1 MAAIVIKGWIDFI
14 LWIFILGILL
24 WAFADCVIRRKEAF
38 PAIGTMPKAGWLLVM
53 VLLVVLTFFTGV
65 NFFAFIGA
73 GVAAYYLL
81 DLRRGLREAAE
92 GPW

>member
-1 MAAIVIKGWIDFI
+1 MVALAIKGWIEFI

-24 WAFADCVIRRKEAF
+24 WSFADCVIRRSEAF
-38 PAIGTMPKAGWLLVM
+38 PAIGTMPKAGWLLVI
-53 VLLVVLTFFTGV
+53 LLLAVLTLFLGVGFFG
-65 NFFAFIGA
+65 FIGA

-81 DLRRGLREAAE
+81 DLRRGLREATE